1 MSLYTDTALP
11 SFLQL
16 HDFLNIGKGISDDIA
31 RRFPVY
37 ALDFTDGTLANV
49 YGSAAPIGDFF
60 FFFCDVMSCLQ
71 CAFNVSFD
79 MCHCSPGPCLKRVF
93 WQKPVN
99 GQRGGSCSVSL
110 MKALPVHR

>member
-60 FFFCDVMSCLQ
+60 FFFVM
-71 CAFNVSFD
+71 
-79 MCHCSPGPCLKRVF
+79 
-93 WQKPVN
+93 
-99 GQRGGSCSVSL
+99 
-110 MKALPVHR
+110 

>member
-49 YGSAAPIGDFF
+49 YGSAAPSGGFF
-60 FFFCDVMSCLQ
+60 FRDAMSCLQ
-71 CAFNVSFD
+71 CAFRVCFD
-79 MCHCSPGPCLKRVF
+79 MCNS
-93 WQKPVN
+93 
-99 GQRGGSCSVSL
+99 SL
-110 MKALPVHR
+110 LALV

>member
-16 HDFLNIGKGISDDIA
+16 HDFLSIGKGISDDIA

-49 YGSAAPIGDFF
+49 YGSAAPSGEIFF
-60 FFFCDVMSCLQ
+60 LWCDVLFTVCIQ
-71 CAFNVSFD
+71 GCA
-79 MCHCSPGPCLKRVF
+79 LIRVTALLA
-93 WQKPVN
+93 PV
-99 GQRGGSCSVSL
+99 
-110 MKALPVHR
+110 

>member
-60 FFFCDVMSCLQ
+60 FVMWCPVYSVHSM
-71 CAFNVSFD
+71 CALICVT
-79 MCHCSPGPCLKRVF
+79 
-93 WQKPVN
+93 
-99 GQRGGSCSVSL
+99 
-110 MKALPVHR
+110 ALLALV

>member
-49 YGSAAPIGDFF
+49 YGSTAPSWDFF
-60 FFFCDVMSCLQ
+60 FVMRC
-71 CAFNVSFD
+71 
-79 MCHCSPGPCLKRVF
+79 
-93 WQKPVN
+93 PVY
-99 GQRGGSCSVSL
+99 SVHSVWALICVTALLSL
-110 MKALPVHR
+110 V